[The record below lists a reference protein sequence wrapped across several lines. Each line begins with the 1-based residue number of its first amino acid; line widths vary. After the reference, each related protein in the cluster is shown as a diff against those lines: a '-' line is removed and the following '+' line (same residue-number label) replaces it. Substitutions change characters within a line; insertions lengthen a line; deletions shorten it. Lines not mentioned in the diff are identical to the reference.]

1 MLLDSIER
9 SRVAKLAVLEWH
21 VVTAIR
27 IPPLTKSNKHS
38 PLLSDR
44 RLLVQ
49 AWMVLKS
56 GQTRHS
62 IWQVEHRVG

>member
-27 IPPLTKSNKHS
+27 IAPLTKSNKYS

-62 IWQVEHRVG
+62 IWQVEHHVG